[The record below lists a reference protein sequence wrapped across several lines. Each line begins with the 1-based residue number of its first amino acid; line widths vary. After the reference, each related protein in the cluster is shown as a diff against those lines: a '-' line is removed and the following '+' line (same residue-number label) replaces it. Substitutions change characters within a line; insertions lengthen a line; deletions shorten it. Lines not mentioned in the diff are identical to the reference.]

1 MVGSFKLFFP
11 TNHHVNL
18 HLLAS
23 IPDFP
28 IIDVRPSGPVVE
40 IPSIHTIDSLPTL
53 IPSSLYS
60 TDLGSSNMIVPAIN
74 DDNDNTTTPHD
85 ELQAYVK
92 EPIIMWEDIQTQ

>member
-1 MVGSFKLFFP
+1 
-11 TNHHVNL
+11 
-18 HLLAS
+18 
-23 IPDFP
+23 
-28 IIDVRPSGPVVE
+28 VVE

-92 EPIIMWEDIQTQ
+92 EPIIMWEDIQTQWWDPLSFGYGAVGWKKSGSQLKKNCKSCKGLIAFW